1 MHQDAHVA
9 DGPVDRGGSRPIL
22 PGMSNTN
29 PLRRPSAGEPIRV
42 LLLARD
48 PLVKG
53 ALVTQLGQLG
63 RDVAVEERETHAHV
77 ALLDVGAVP
86 TLQLAPGQ
94 RVDADAAKASRHQLD
109 EALALIAQLK
119 IPAVVLLGDEAQARA
134 AVSKGA
140 KGAVRRTADVIRIKA
155 ALDAVAS
162 GLTVVDFA
170 LVQGAP
176 AGEPDLHL
184 TPREQEV
191 LELLVQ
197 GFSNRRIAKRL
208 GISEHTAKFHVNGIL
223 LKLGAGTRT
232 EAVVIAAR
240 RGLVML

>member
-1 MHQDAHVA
+1 
-9 DGPVDRGGSRPIL
+9 
-22 PGMSNTN
+22 MSNTS
-29 PLRRPSAGEPIRV
+29 PLRRPNLGEPLRV
-42 LLLARD
+42 MVLSRD
-48 PLVKG
+48 PLVRQ
-53 ALVTQLGQLG
+53 ALVGQLKQLG
-63 RDVAVEERETHAHV
+63 RDVALEERESHAHV
-77 ALLDVGAVP
+77 ALLDVGAVTSP
-86 TLQLAPGQ
+86 ALGPG
-94 RVDADAAKASRHQLD
+94 RKVDPDVAKASRHQLD
-109 EALALIAQLK
+109 DALAQLATLK
-119 IPAVVLLGDEAQARA
+119 IPAVVLLADEAQARA

-140 KGAVRRTADVIRIKA
+140 RGAVRRTADVIRIKA

-170 LVQGAP
+170 LVQGKAD
-176 AGEPDLHL
+176 AEPETHL

-232 EAVVIAAR
+232 EAVVVAAR
-240 RGLVML
+240 RGLVMI

>member
-1 MHQDAHVA
+1 MLLTRD
-9 DGPVDRGGSRPIL
+9 PGSR
-22 PGMSNTN
+22 T
-29 PLRRPSAGEPIRV
+29 
-42 LLLARD
+42 
-48 PLVKG
+48 
-53 ALVTQLGQLG
+53 ALSTQLGQLG
-63 RDVAVEERETHAHV
+63 REVALEDRETHAHV
-77 ALLDVGAVP
+77 ALIDVGAVTSP
-86 TLQLAPGQ
+86 TLGPGI

-109 EALALIAQLK
+109 DALAQLATLK
-119 IPAVVLLGDEAQARA
+119 IPAVVLLADEPQARA

-140 KGAVRRTADVIRIKA
+140 RGAVRRTTDVQRLKA

-170 LVQGAP
+170 LVQGKNEN
-176 AGEPDLHL
+176 EPETHL
-184 TPREQEV
+184 TGREQEV

-232 EAVVIAAR
+232 EAVVVAAR

>member
-1 MHQDAHVA
+1 
-9 DGPVDRGGSRPIL
+9 
-22 PGMSNTN
+22 MSNTN
-29 PLRRPSAGEPIRV
+29 PLRRPNVGEPLRV

-48 PLVKG
+48 PLVKN
-53 ALVTQLGQLG
+53 ALAGQLLQLG
-63 RDVAVEERETHAHV
+63 RDVALEERESHAHV
-77 ALLDVGAVP
+77 ALLDVGAVSSP
-86 TLQLAPGQ
+86 PLVPGH
-94 RVDADAAKASRHQLD
+94 RVDADLAKANRHQLD
-109 EALALIAQLK
+109 DALVQLATLK

-140 KGAVRRTADVIRIKA
+140 RGAVRRTADVIRIKA

-170 LVQGAP
+170 LVQGKNES
-176 AGEPDLHL
+176 EPETHL
-184 TPREQEV
+184 TGREQEV

-232 EAVVIAAR
+232 EAVVVAAR
-240 RGLVML
+240 RGLVMI

>member
-1 MHQDAHVA
+1 
-9 DGPVDRGGSRPIL
+9 
-22 PGMSNTN
+22 MSNNNT
-29 PLRRPSAGEPIRV
+29 LRRPQVGEPLRV
-42 LLLARD
+42 MLLTRD
-48 PLVKG
+48 PG
-53 ALVTQLGQLG
+53 SRTALSAQLAQLG
-63 RDVAVEERETHAHV
+63 REVALEDRDTHAHV
-77 ALLDVGAVP
+77 ALIDVGTVTSPA
-86 TLQLAPGQ
+86 LGPGI

-109 EALALIAQLK
+109 DALAQLATLK
-119 IPAVVLLGDEAQARA
+119 IPAVVLLADEPQARA

-140 KGAVRRTADVIRIKA
+140 RGAVRRTTDVQRLKA

-170 LVQGAP
+170 LVQGKNEN
-176 AGEPDLHL
+176 EPETHL
-184 TPREQEV
+184 TGREQEV
-191 LELLVQ
+191 VELLVQ

-232 EAVVIAAR
+232 EAVVVAAR